1 MADPKVRF
9 KRSSVPGK
17 IPNETQVPLGEIALN
32 TYDGKLFTSKNVGI
46 GTTVFVVNPWSVG
59 AGTDVYDTYFTVG
72 NVGIGSTLPT
82 SKLDVIGNAKVSGIV
97 TATGGF
103 NLGISSA
110 GVPITTGPVTTLNFT
125 GVGNTFSINGT
136 TIDISIAGGGG
147 GGGASVSIGDT
158 APSTP
163 SAGDLWYSS
172 TLARIFIYYN
182 DGSSSQWVDAA
193 PFNYPVGDNPAKS
206 ETSFTATAGQTSFT
220 LSYKVGFVEVYLNG
234 IRLSSSEYTAT
245 SGSSIVLTEAAS
257 EGDIIDVVE
266 ISTGEGPQGPAGPVD
281 STSVSIKTT
290 GSTQHYPVFVTGTG
304 STSPYISTTSNHF
317 GFVPES
323 GTLLTN
329 QVNVSGVSTFGSS
342 TSAGTVKVGVGTTAL
357 IVEGNARITGILT
370 IGTSSITFD
379 GSNNQ
384 VNVGTGVTLHHSNGV
399 QVGQNTLHS
408 TGFTVNNINVTGNV
422 SIAGTLTYEDVTNVD
437 SVGLITARNGIQVT
451 GGSVVVGSAV
461 TLSSGGIN
469 VAGVITARNG
479 IQVTG
484 GSVVV
489 GSAVTVNSTGIN
501 VAGVITAT
509 SFVGNGSGLTG
520 AGSTVAD
527 ITTNAIY
534 YPLFTQTTSG
544 TVTASGVSTS
554 RLTYNPS
561 TGILSSTQIND
572 AGGNVRAL
580 ANNPKSGSYTLAI
593 GDVGELINITTGGVT
608 IPPSIF
614 SAGDSVT
621 IYNNSGSSQ
630 TITQGVG
637 VTLRLAGTTSTG
649 NRTLDQRGITTVMCV
664 ASNEFVISGAGL
676 S

>member
-32 TYDGKLFTSKNVGI
+32 TYDGKLFASKNVGI

-59 AGTDVYDTYFTVG
+59 TGTDVYDTYFTDG

-172 TLARIFIYYN
+172 TLARIFIYYD

-206 ETSFTATAGQTSFT
+206 ETSFTATAGQTTFT

-266 ISTGEGPQGPAGPVD
+266 ISTGEGPQGPAGPID
-281 STSVSIKTT
+281 TTSVSIKTT
-290 GSTQHYPVFVTGTG
+290 GSTQHYPVFVTGIG
-304 STSPYISTTSNHF
+304 STSPYISTTSNYF

-370 IGTSSITFD
+370 IGTSSITLD

-384 VNVGTGVTLHHSNGV
+384 VNVGTGVTLHHTNGV

-461 TLSSGGIN
+461 T
-469 VAGVITARNG
+469 
-479 IQVTG
+479 
-484 GSVVV
+484 
-489 GSAVTVNSTGIN
+489 VNSTGIN

-509 SFVGNGSGLTG
+509 NFVGNGSGLTG

-527 ITTNAIY
+527 ITTNATY
-534 YPLFTQTTSG
+534 YPLFTQATSG

-580 ANNPKSGSYTLAI
+580 TNNAKSGSYTLAI

-630 TITQGVG
+630 TITQGSG